1 MREDERMGMAVVKL
15 GPRQHWRRQSRS
27 YRVIPGEGIPC
38 PRCGEPTQI
47 RKHLAITDRHLQQPY
62 YFSRWF
68 YCRNSHCAV
77 TVHVTEE
84 FKVRRA
90 ST

>member
-1 MREDERMGMAVVKL
+1 MQVARIA
-15 GPRQHWRRQSRS
+15 PRQRWSKQRANGRT
-27 YRVIPGEGIPC
+27 YRVIRGEGMPC
-38 PRCGEPTQI
+38 PRCGELTQI
-47 RKHLAITDRHLQQPY
+47 REHSTITERHLRQSY

-84 FKVRRA
+84 FKVKRL